1 MQNVKWPRAA
11 QWFWIHLRT
20 AKRDRNHSGEVRCG
34 MSDRIALDVECP
46 NGHNVGVDF
55 TQEEFERKLAAGGLE
70 FHCNTCDT
78 TWTPTPAEL
87 EEIRRS
93 FAKA

>member
-1 MQNVKWPRAA
+1 M
-11 QWFWIHLRT
+11 
-20 AKRDRNHSGEVRCG
+20 
-34 MSDRIALDVECP
+34 DVECP

-55 TQEEFERKLAAGGLE
+55 TQEEFEEKLAAGEFE

-78 TWTPTPAEL
+78 NWTPTHAEL
-87 EEIRRS
+87 EEIRRG